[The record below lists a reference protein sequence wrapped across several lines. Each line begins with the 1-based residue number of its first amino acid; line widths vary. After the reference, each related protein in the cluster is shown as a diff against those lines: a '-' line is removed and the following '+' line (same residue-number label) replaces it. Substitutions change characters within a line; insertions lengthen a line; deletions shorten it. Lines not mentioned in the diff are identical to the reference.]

1 MSKNLYSYLKWYL
14 DSLGKVK
21 YNDINFS
28 YSDGAWNNWFI
39 GKWQQ
44 YTKSSNVKKCN
55 WGDLRIPESKGF
67 DDGIGE
73 FHPNEHY
80 KSFGWDNYLK
90 AYFSDSIDTKEARKI
105 EEIKWWLKSRTPKEK
120 SNSRTS
126 ANSQN
131 IP

>member
-1 MSKNLYSYLKWYL
+1 ME
-14 DSLGKVK
+14 SL
-21 YNDINFS
+21 I
-28 YSDGAWNNWFI
+28 
-39 GKWQQ
+39 
-44 YTKSSNVKKCN
+44 VKK
-55 WGDLRIPESKGF
+55 LEEITK
-67 DDGIGE
+67 ILAQ
-73 FHPNEHY
+73 
-80 KSFGWDNYLK
+80 SFGWDNYLK